1 MPLIQST
8 ETTRRLDLPT
18 DLPGIAAGDW
28 VEISTVYTAAM
39 RLKAYNRSLRNN
51 PDAPESSDPFVFR
64 QTIIEA
70 AVRAWSDSEPVS
82 PDSLASLHPLVQ
94 DWISTQFYVVAA
106 GITPEGKDNSNSSSL
121 PGSAPAAPAKDRFP
135 ASSGT

>member
-1 MPLIQST
+1 MPLTQNT
-8 ETTRRLDLPT
+8 DTTRRLDLPT

-51 PDAPESSDPFVFR
+51 PDAPESSDPFTFR
-64 QTIIEA
+64 ESILEA

-94 DWISTQFYVVAA
+94 DWIITQFYNLAA
-106 GITPEGKDNSNSSSL
+106 GVAPEEKKDSNNSSSS
-121 PGSAPAAPAKDRFP
+121 GSARPAPARATSP
-135 ASSGT
+135 SSSGT